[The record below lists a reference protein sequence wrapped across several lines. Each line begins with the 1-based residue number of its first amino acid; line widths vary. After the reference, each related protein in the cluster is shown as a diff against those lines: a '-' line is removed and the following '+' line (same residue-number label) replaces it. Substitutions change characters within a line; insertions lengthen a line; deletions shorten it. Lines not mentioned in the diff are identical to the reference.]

1 MTTATAIYPARIHPH
16 QHVDNGL
23 YPSAQFYATA
33 TAALNHLVAFR
44 RKPLFR
50 MLVPPGAASPTD
62 TWNGYFRTGYG
73 CTRVAICVLAA
84 EDTTTTATD
93 PYVSVVLTE
102 VGGLALTAQDF
113 HYGVSAVAGVDDP
126 DSLSPMIRF
135 LDVDAVTEYTLA
147 ATFHDGMRVL
157 EIAVYECE
165 QRTVDD
171 ANAFFTTFTPSA
183 GSPIFDNRIG
193 QQLQAVSG
201 LLRHNSGLRVDWMRD
216 SGAARTRT
224 STTPISLIDDTTTG
238 TPSSS
243 SPGFT
248 FNTTARNTAGATT
261 VPVKCCVYARCT
273 SGAGVVVFRDTSGA
287 DAVTVNVT
295 LGLQWYTATGALP
308 VGDAVKVDPM
318 YYSDGTH
325 SLEVYAVSLFE
336 DDAAPAAPLSL
347 LLTAHGLST
356 GDGPFTLTTTGVLP
370 TGLATATDYYAIV
383 VDTDHLLLAASRA
396 DALASTEI
404 VLTDAG
410 TGTHTLVTGAA
421 YNATALTFSGEVT
434 FDDANDWVITVDDTS
449 FPNEFHDGDGPF
461 QFTTTGTI
469 AGGLATA
476 TDYWL
481 HQGGDPSTYYIAAS
495 LADAFAAPL
504 IGVTIIDIADAGTG
518 THTMTAQPGALHYT
532 PVALGDSTFTVE

>member
-50 MLVPPGAASPTD
+50 MIVPPGTASPTD

-102 VGGLALTAQDF
+102 VGGAALTAQDF

-295 LGLQWYTATGALP
+295 SGLQWYTATGALP

-318 YYSDGTH
+318 YYSDGTI

-336 DDAAPAAPLSL
+336 DDA
-347 LLTAHGLST
+347 T
-356 GDGPFTLTTTGVLP
+356 
-370 TGLATATDYYAIV
+370 
-383 VDTDHLLLAASRA
+383 
-396 DALASTEI
+396 
-404 VLTDAG
+404 
-410 TGTHTLVTGAA
+410 
-421 YNATALTFSGEVT
+421 
-434 FDDANDWVITVDDTS
+434 
-449 FPNEFHDGDGPF
+449 
-461 QFTTTGTI
+461 
-469 AGGLATA
+469 
-476 TDYWL
+476 
-481 HQGGDPSTYYIAAS
+481 
-495 LADAFAAPL
+495 
-504 IGVTIIDIADAGTG
+504 
-518 THTMTAQPGALHYT
+518 
-532 PVALGDSTFTVE
+532 